1 MLVSTVMF
9 RCVCVWSTAR
19 LTPCKG
25 WLGCLARSSPHPPSP
40 RLSPRAT
47 QLVEPDTAG
56 KDDDKTAAGGRRLRT
71 VHDTELVV
79 GDRFVLHE
87 GMVLPCDIILV
98 AGRVVVDESMLTGT
112 YAPFT
117 PNIASHVYPHPP
129 DARRAGESIPVQKLP
144 VDFAG
149 VPAPPEEG
157 DAVLDGCR
165 PVTSLRP
172 VTSAAGRDG
181 GGGDDV
187 EKGVAF
193 GSEDGAPAP
202 RPVANAGELLAE
214 KYPGSVLFGGT
225 RVKHCVHGRADSVGT
240 VYRTGYR
247 SAKGQ
252 LVSSLLEPREGFLDF
267 FNDMLWVIFAMFFL
281 ASVLFIYQVRILAPI

>member
-1 MLVSTVMF
+1 M
-9 RCVCVWSTAR
+9 
-19 LTPCKG
+19 
-25 WLGCLARSSPHPPSP
+25 
-40 RLSPRAT
+40 
-47 QLVEPDTAG
+47 
-56 KDDDKTAAGGRRLRT
+56 
-71 VHDTELVV
+71 
-79 GDRFVLHE
+79 
-87 GMVLPCDIILV
+87 
-98 AGRVVVDESMLTGT
+98 
-112 YAPFT
+112 
-117 PNIASHVYPHPP
+117 
-129 DARRAGESIPVQKLP
+129 QKLS

-157 DAVLDGCR
+157 DAVVDGCR

-172 VTSAAGRDG
+172 VTSPAG
-181 GGGDDV
+181 GGDV

-225 RVKHCVHGRADSVGT
+225 RVKHCVQGRGDSVGA

-267 FNDMLWVIFAMFFL
+267 FNDMLWVIFAMFFI
-281 ASVLFIYQVRILAPI
+281 ASVLFIYQVRMQAPFVFVQQPRIEPSYL